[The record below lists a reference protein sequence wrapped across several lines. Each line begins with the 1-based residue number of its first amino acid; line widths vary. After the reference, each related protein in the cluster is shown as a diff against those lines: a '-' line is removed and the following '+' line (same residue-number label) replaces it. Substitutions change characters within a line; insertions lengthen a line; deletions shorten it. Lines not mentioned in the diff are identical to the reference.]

1 MDVRTF
7 LEEFGHIANAPEGVQ
22 CLRDMVYNLAITG
35 DLTRKNID
43 DGHAQDLINTI
54 ALTKDKLIKDKS
66 FKRSP
71 KLEKIPLTIPKIITI
86 PDNWVWTQLVRIG
99 EINPKN
105 DVGNKAEASFIP
117 MSGISQ
123 FHLGD
128 IDSEE
133 RQWSKIKT
141 GYTHFADGDV
151 VVAKI
156 TPCYENRKSA
166 IIHGLKNGVGA
177 GTTELHVVR
186 LIKDLVE
193 PAYVYIFLRSPYFI
207 IEGEKNMT
215 GTAGQK
221 RLPTEYFATR
231 AFPLPPLEEQKRIVA
246 KVDELMAL
254 CNRLEAQQQKRS
266 ELAKLTRTA
275 VLDALANAQSPN
287 ELKVAWKRVQKNMG
301 LLFERPEDVGELRN
315 VISQLAVEGYLT
327 NTKEEISRWKI
338 SKLKDC
344 AKDLF
349 TGPFG
354 TALHKKDYIDN
365 GTPVI
370 NPSNIHTGKILPNRS
385 VTVDKKTLKRLSKY
399 QVIENDII
407 VGRRGEMGRCA
418 VVKPNQS
425 GWLCGT
431 GSMLIRPNRLV
442 FPDFLAAV
450 IRSPRGKLQLSD
462 NSVGITMS
470 NLNQKAL
477 TNLSFLLPPYEVQE
491 DIIKRYGEFTT
502 VCDIL
507 ESQLTKA
514 RSIAEKLAQSA
525 VAAITGTQIED
536 KEKMKA
542 PKTELVTKLR
552 LRKSPS
558 TKEQAPLCT
567 ILGKHNSEL
576 SAKALWNYSGL
587 AIDDFYCQLKTEMT
601 NGWID
606 EPQKAEMKIVEEKE
620 PVK

>member
-7 LEEFGHIANAPEGVQ
+7 LTEFGRIANTPNGVQ
-22 CLRDMVYNLAITG
+22 RLREMVFQLAIKGELCKQNDLSENARLYFQKLHSEKQKLISLGIAKRPKQHVKKIVPFEIPKDWIWTMLEALCIDIHYGYTAKAIDRKDGVRLLRITDIQNDKVNWFTVPSCDLDAKKLKSNKLKDG
-35 DLTRKNID
+35 DL
-43 DGHAQDLINTI
+43 LIARTGGTI
-54 ALTKDKLIKDKS
+54 GKSYLVENLTIQAVFASYLI
-66 FKRSP
+66 R
-71 KLEKIPLTIPKIITI
+71 LIPLPGINSQYLKLFTLSTLYW
-86 PDNWVWTQLVRIG
+86 DQLY
-99 EINPKN
+99 
-105 DVGNKAEASFIP
+105 DAS
-117 MSGISQ
+117 
-123 FHLGD
+123 
-128 IDSEE
+128 
-133 RQWSKIKT
+133 
-141 GYTHFADGDV
+141 
-151 VVAKI
+151 
-156 TPCYENRKSA
+156 
-166 IIHGLKNGVGA
+166 
-177 GTTELHVVR
+177 
-186 LIKDLVE
+186 
-193 PAYVYIFLRSPYFI
+193 
-207 IEGEKNMT
+207 T
-215 GTAGQK
+215 GTGQ
-221 RLPTEYFATR
+221 PNVNATSLKSLQI
-231 AFPLPPLEEQKRIVA
+231 PIPSLKEQKRIVA
-246 KVDELMAL
+246 KVDELVAL